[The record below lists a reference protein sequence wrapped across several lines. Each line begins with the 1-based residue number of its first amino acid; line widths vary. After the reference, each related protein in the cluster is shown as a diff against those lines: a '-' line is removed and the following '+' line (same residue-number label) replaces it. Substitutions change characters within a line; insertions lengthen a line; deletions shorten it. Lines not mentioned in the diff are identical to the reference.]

1 METQRDFLCV
11 KAPGTLRYES
21 SGDYTLPDYN
31 TDVKRV
37 LETKVEIVDSGCFV
51 NGDDIDISGSVSY
64 EVLYLDSDNELASC
78 SFSTDFDTSLKC
90 NGEAMVGCS
99 AVSRVDG
106 YSVRL
111 VGPRR
116 FSVKAQIATE
126 VKISERASLTVGGS
140 AFEYGEPEVRTKNVK
155 VATAV
160 FSTPVEKEYTE
171 VITNMDG
178 VIADDLTVLYS
189 DCHPELSV
197 AVTESGCEVTGVLHL
212 RALVK
217 KEEEIPAV
225 LTADID
231 VSESVEMD
239 DVSAD
244 MDLAAT
250 TEVSS
255 LRISTEANEDGVTLV
270 AKPTVEY
277 RVCGMRNAVV
287 PIVLDAYL
295 TDHEVENTYTAF
307 SQAEYLGGVKCAEE
321 LTFTPTNK
329 DLSCE
334 VLREII
340 FTDAKL
346 RVIEAT
352 PEGFGVKIKGIIRF
366 SGVACQ
372 INEDGTPGFVG
383 IKYDAPFEKNVNYTC
398 HIPAS
403 ARIFCNGGVTS
414 VGGLATAD
422 GAELTVGL
430 SLDVSVLNSESVS
443 CLCTSVAKEDKYD
456 DEGVSITVYY
466 PAEGETLY
474 DVGRKFHTRP
484 IDIAAD
490 NSLAEAVFAEDG
502 GDLKC
507 NGVKRLII
515 R

>member
-37 LETKVEIVDSGCFV
+37 LETKVEVVDSGCFV

-106 YSVRL
+106 CSVRL

-126 VKISERASLTVGGS
+126 IKISERASVTVGGS

-155 VATAV
+155 VAAAA
-160 FSTPVEKEYTE
+160 FSAPVEKEYSE
-171 VITNMDG
+171 VVTNFEG
-178 VIADDLTVLYS
+178 VIADDITVLYS
-189 DCHPELSV
+189 ACHPELSV
-197 AVTESGCEVTGVLHL
+197 ALADGGCEVTGKLHL
-212 RALVK
+212 RALIR
-217 KEEEIPAV
+217 KEEEIPTL
-225 LTADID
+225 LTADIA
-231 VSESVEMD
+231 VGESIEMD
-239 DVSAD
+239 DASPD
-244 MDLAAT
+244 MDLSVFC
-250 TEVSS
+250 EVPS
-255 LRISTEANEDGVTLV
+255 LRIFTEANEDGVTLV

-277 RVCGMRNAVV
+277 RVCGVKNAVV
-287 PIVLDAYL
+287 PILLDAYL
-295 TDHEVENTYTAF
+295 TDREVENTYTAF
-307 SQAEYLGGVKCAEE
+307 SHAEYLGGVKMSEE

-334 VLREII
+334 PLREII
-340 FTDAKL
+340 LADAKL
-346 RVIEAT
+346 RVTEAI
-352 PEGFGVKIKGIIRF
+352 PDGFGVKIKGTIRF

-372 INEDGTPGFVG
+372 INEDGTPSFVG
-383 IKYDAPFEKNVNYTC
+383 IKYDTPFEKNANYTC
-398 HIPAS
+398 HIPTS
-403 ARIFCNGGVTS
+403 SRVFCHGDVTS
-414 VGGLATAD
+414 VVGLATAD
-422 GAELTVGL
+422 GAELTVGF
-430 SLDVSVLNSESVS
+430 SLNISAINSESIS
-443 CLCTSVAKEDKYD
+443 CLSTSVAKEEKYE

-466 PAEGETLY
+466 PAKGETLY

-484 IDIAAD
+484 LDIAAD

-502 GDLKC
+502 GDLSC
-507 NGVKRLII
+507 HGVKRLII